1 VTKEQEI
8 AYTENKF
15 ADVFMIYH
23 RKAWQ
28 HEHVYKLTQIG
39 WKYLVLQ
46 TFVLHTARCTIMR
59 YWRKSSW
66 NMVIRA
72 CSVAHQLPT
81 SQISDEKLPQT
92 LEI

>member
-39 WKYLVLQ
+39 WKYLVVGFKLLS
-46 TFVLHTARCTIMR
+46 FI
-59 YWRKSSW
+59 
-66 NMVIRA
+66 
-72 CSVAHQLPT
+72 QLDAP
-81 SQISDEKLPQT
+81 
-92 LEI
+92 